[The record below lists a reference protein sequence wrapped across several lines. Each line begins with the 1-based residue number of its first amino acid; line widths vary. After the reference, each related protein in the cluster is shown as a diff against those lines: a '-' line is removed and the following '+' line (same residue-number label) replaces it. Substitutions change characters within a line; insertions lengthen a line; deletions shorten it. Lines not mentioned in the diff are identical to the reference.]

1 MGEHRLRVRNL
12 QSQKRWQN
20 AEGSA
25 HEASFKTDKTGVATG
40 VEY

>member
-1 MGEHRLRVRNL
+1 MGEHRLRMWHL

-20 AEGSA
+20 TEGSA
-25 HEASFKTDKTGVATG
+25 HEASFKTDKTGVAAG